1 MEVIAKSVDSIH
13 IRYDCLYCG
22 KEHWN
27 GSCGELTNRVEHR
40 SLYGHC
46 MKEGHPRDVII
57 NITDETKKINKSNN
71 KYGKKKANKKKEKK
85 KTSLRA

>member
-27 GSCGELTNRVEHR
+27 
-40 SLYGHC
+40 
-46 MKEGHPRDVII
+46 
-57 NITDETKKINKSNN
+57 
-71 KYGKKKANKKKEKK
+71 
-85 KTSLRA
+85 

>member
-27 GSCGELTNRVEHR
+27 G
-40 SLYGHC
+40 
-46 MKEGHPRDVII
+46 
-57 NITDETKKINKSNN
+57 
-71 KYGKKKANKKKEKK
+71 
-85 KTSLRA
+85 

>member
-1 MEVIAKSVDSIH
+1 MEVIANSVDSIH

-46 MKEGHPRDVII
+46 M
-57 NITDETKKINKSNN
+57 
-71 KYGKKKANKKKEKK
+71 
-85 KTSLRA
+85 